1 MRLPDALRSR
11 CCVRTHSRLLELCH
25 RAWSSFPLGA
35 RSPPAFDSHAICYR
49 VFEFRRLRSFSYSR
63 CSFWLSHNIHH
74 TFGLSLRLTSLV
86 SHLGSFYFT
95 SRTVFSFPLAQV
107 CCDKSLQVSFIRKCL
122 FHFHSRKIL
131 SLSIKPEPS
140 GMAVHL
146 LEHVVAVEIV
156 TCESDIAHWK
166 VTCLFILMCLPETCN

>member
-1 MRLPDALRSR
+1 MPSVTVCLNSVGFVLFHTVAA
-11 CCVRTHSRLLELCH
+11 H
-25 RAWSSFPLGA
+25 
-35 RSPPAFDSHAICYR
+35 FDLATI
-49 VFEFRRLRSFSYSR
+49 F
-63 CSFWLSHNIHH
+63 I
-74 TFGLSLRLTSLV
+74 TLSLFHFVLTSLV

-107 CCDKSLQVSFIRKCL
+107 CCDKLLQVSFIRKCL

-140 GMAVHL
+140 GVAVHL

-156 TCESDIAHWK
+156 TCESDYCSLEGNLSFHFN
-166 VTCLFILMCLPETCN
+166 VSS